1 MQGELSELDIRSIL
15 QLIELGQRTGEL
27 YVTARGLSSVVMA
40 EPNPED
46 VAWLAFFDTGK
57 LVYAGPTHGQLHR
70 LRDHLKGQGLHTEL
84 PPELTGAKVSELAA
98 LNAPEYGMLWTLLE
112 RHDLTPQQGRNILGR
127 LIAETLFELL
137 SLHHGTFVFRLGCA
151 LSPQLTSFAI
161 TPLLTQVTQQL
172 QDWHQLQPHLQSLRH
187 CPQVMTMDADS
198 PAQKRLKKLA
208 TWADGKTPITQ
219 IARFLNRDS
228 LTVAKAL
235 HPYVRQGVVQMMPPP
250 EPNMPLTIAP
260 TAPIDPVPRIVCI
273 DDGATIRRTVE
284 DILNRYGYEVT
295 SIANPLKALSL
306 LFQLKPDLILCDI
319 AMPQLE
325 GYELCAMIRQAAAF
339 HETPIVMLTGKD
351 GFIDR
356 IRARMAGATDYLT
369 KPFGELELIT
379 LVERYVGQG
388 DPLRS
393 RPERLLAEEI
403 ADVL

>member
-27 YVTARGLSSVVMA
+27 YITTRGLPSVVMA
-40 EPNPED
+40 ASVPTD
-46 VAWLAFFDTGK
+46 VAWLAFFDTGQ

-70 LRDHLKGQGLHTEL
+70 LQDHLRGQGLQGEQLSGLMTE
-84 PPELTGAKVSELAA
+84 EVSALAA

-112 RHDLTPQQGRNILGR
+112 RHALTPEQGRSVLRR
-127 LIAETLFELL
+127 LVTETLFELL
-137 SLHHGTFVFRLGCA
+137 SLHQGTFVFRLGCA
-151 LSPQLTSFAI
+151 LSPQLTTFAI

-187 CPQVMTMDADS
+187 CPQVTDT
-198 PAQKRLKKLA
+198 AQPHQRLKRLA
-208 TWADGKTPITQ
+208 VWADGKTPITQ

-228 LTVAKAL
+228 VAVAKAL
-235 HPYVRQGVVQMMPPP
+235 HPYVRQGVVQMVPPH
-250 EPNMPLTIAP
+250 EPTVPFTIAP
-260 TAPIDPVPRIVCI
+260 TAPIDAVPRVVCI
-273 DDGATIRRTVE
+273 DDGATIRQAVE

-325 GYELCAMIRQAAAF
+325 GYELCAMVRQAASF

-393 RPERLLAEEI
+393 HPDRLLEEEI